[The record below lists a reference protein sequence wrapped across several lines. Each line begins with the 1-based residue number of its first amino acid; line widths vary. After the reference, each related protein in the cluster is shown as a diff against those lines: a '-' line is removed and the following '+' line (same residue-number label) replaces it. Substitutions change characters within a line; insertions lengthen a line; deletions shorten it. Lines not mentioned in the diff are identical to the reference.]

1 MVRYIDNGSATSA
14 VAITPHDTNDLTDI
28 TRGLFVGTGG
38 NVSLILADDSV
49 AVLFKN
55 VPAGVVLPLR
65 VKRVRATN
73 TTAADMLGLL

>member
-73 TTAADMLGLL
+73 TTATDLVALL

>member
-38 NVSLILADDSV
+38 NVSLILADDST

-55 VPAGVVLPLR
+55 VPAGSVLPLR